1 MTTAKTV
8 PYQQLLKDAIN
19 KPGILSKC
27 YSRFHNYSLG
37 NQLWAWLQSI
47 EHDLE
52 LGPIATY
59 KQWQALGQ
67 QVKKG
72 SEAIYLTLPVI
83 IDEKDANGNK
93 TGKQKRLFLPKK
105 NWFFLSQTEGENY
118 VEKIKSATWDK
129 ERALVS
135 LDITEI
141 PFDQTNGNCQ
151 GFARGRSVA
160 VSDIAVLPHK
170 TLFHELAH
178 VTLGHTL
185 EHELTDSEHTP
196 KDIKEVEAESVAYIL
211 CQLLG
216 LPGEVESR
224 GYIQHWLD
232 GQTIDDKSAKRIFGA
247 ADKILKAGSVEQ

>member
-1 MTTAKTV
+1 MTTAKISV
-8 PYQQLLKDAIN
+8 PYNQLLQEAVN
-19 KPGILSKC
+19 KPGVLSKC
-27 YSRFHNYSLG
+27 YSRFHSYSLG
-37 NQLWAWLQSI
+37 NQLWAWLQSL
-47 EHDLE
+47 EHKLD

-59 KQWQALGQ
+59 KQWQSLGR

-105 NWFFLSQTEGENY
+105 NWFFLSQTEGDEY
-118 VEKIKSATWDK
+118 VETIKSAVWDK
-129 ERALVS
+129 ERAFKA
-135 LDITEI
+135 LDITQI
-141 PFDQTNGNCQ
+141 PFDKTDGNCQ

-170 TLFHELAH
+170 TLFHEIAH

-185 EHELTDSEHTP
+185 EHELEDSELTP
-196 KDIKEVEAESVAYIL
+196 QDIKEVEAESVAYIL

-216 LPGEVESR
+216 LPGEQESR
-224 GYIQHWLD
+224 GYIQHWLN
-232 GQTIDDKSAKRIFGA
+232 GQSIDDKSAKRIFSA
-247 ADKILKAGSVEQ
+247 ADKILKAGSVQ

>member
-1 MTTAKTV
+1 MTTTKTV
-8 PYQQLLKDAIN
+8 PYQQLLQEAVN
-19 KPGILSKC
+19 KPGVLSKC
-27 YSRFHNYSLG
+27 YSRFHSYSLG
-37 NQLWAWLQSI
+37 NQLWAWLQSL

-59 KQWQALGQ
+59 KQWQSLGR

-105 NWFFLSQTEGENY
+105 NWFFLSQTEGDEY
-118 VEKIKSATWDK
+118 VTEIKSAVWNK
-129 ERALVS
+129 ERALQA
-135 LDITEI
+135 LDITQI
-141 PFDQTNGNCQ
+141 PFDKADGNCQ

-185 EHELTDSEHTP
+185 EHELSDSEHTP

-232 GQTIDDKSAKRIFGA
+232 GQEINDKSAKRIFSA
-247 ADKILKAGSVEQ
+247 ADKILKAGSTK

>member
-1 MTTAKTV
+1 MTTAKIAV
-8 PYQQLLKDAIN
+8 PYTQLLTEAVN
-19 KPGILSKC
+19 KPGVLSKC
-27 YSRFHNYSLG
+27 YSRFHSYSLG
-37 NQLWAWLQSI
+37 NQLWAWLQSL

-59 KQWQALGQ
+59 KQWQALGR

-105 NWFFLSQTEGENY
+105 NWFFLSQTEGEDY
-118 VEKIKSATWDK
+118 VAQTKSAKWDK
-129 ERALVS
+129 NKALSV
-135 LDITEI
+135 LDISEI
-141 PFDQTNGNCQ
+141 PYDKADGNCQ
-151 GFARGRSVA
+151 GFARDRS
-160 VSDIAVLPHK
+160 IAINPIAALPHK
-170 TLFHELAH
+170 TTFHELAH
-178 VTLGHTL
+178 IVLGHTL
-185 EHELTDSEHTP
+185 EGSLTDSEHTP

-224 GYIQHWLD
+224 GYIQHWLN
-232 GQTIDDKSAKRIFGA
+232 GQTIDEKSSKRIFSA
-247 ADKILKAGSVEQ
+247 ADKILKAGSVE

>member
-1 MTTAKTV
+1 MTTAKIAV
-8 PYQQLLKDAIN
+8 PYNQLLQEAVN
-19 KPGILSKC
+19 KPGVLSSC

-37 NQLWAWLQSI
+37 NQLWAWLQSL
-47 EHDLE
+47 EHKLD

-59 KQWQALGQ
+59 KQWQALGR

-105 NWFFLSQTEGENY
+105 AWFFLSQTEGDDY
-118 VEKIKSATWDK
+118 VEEVKSAVWNK
-129 ERALVS
+129 ERALQA
-135 LDITEI
+135 LDITQI
-141 PFDQTNGNCQ
+141 AFDKADGNCQ

-178 VTLGHTL
+178 VVLGHTL
-185 EHELTDSEHTP
+185 EHELADSELTP

-216 LPGEVESR
+216 LPGEQESR
-224 GYIQHWLD
+224 GYIQHWLN
-232 GQTIDDKSAKRIFGA
+232 GQTIDDKSAKRIFSA
-247 ADKILKAGSVEQ
+247 ADKILKAGGVQ